1 MDKNTIKKNA
11 EIMIKAMKKGY
22 QYSLNKL
29 QELTTFGSTELCLAI
44 LVLIQE
50 KKIEQYLS
58 EHGVRYTLC

>member
-11 EIMIKAMKKGY
+11 RIVLNSMKRGY
-22 QYSLNKL
+22 QYTLNKL
-29 QELTTFGSTELCLAI
+29 QEITTFGSTELCLAI
-44 LVLIQE
+44 LILIQE